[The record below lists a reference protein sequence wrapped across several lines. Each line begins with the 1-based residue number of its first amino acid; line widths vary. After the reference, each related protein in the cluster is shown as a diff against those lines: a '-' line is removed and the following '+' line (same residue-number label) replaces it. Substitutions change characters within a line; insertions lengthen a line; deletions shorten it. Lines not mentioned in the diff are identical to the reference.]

1 MPTTYSPNDRLNFV
15 SRDSEKSWLV
25 SLAISRLRCHSVDHI
40 CEPYSDGALMKLSRQ
55 SGYLESQAH
64 TEASNAEGIEGLCA
78 QVP

>member
-1 MPTTYSPNDRLNFV
+1 
-15 SRDSEKSWLV
+15 
-25 SLAISRLRCHSVDHI
+25 
-40 CEPYSDGALMKLSRQ
+40 MKLSRQ